1 MTDSVRRIL
10 AFTFAALTGA
20 TLGLAFLV
28 VNPATAVTPSGDAIF
43 VHAGGNGE
51 RLRTA
56 VALFEEGVAK
66 VIVVSN
72 PGGRSS
78 QVPPGLCGSTETVIC
93 VVPPT
98 VDTAGEARA
107 LGDLM
112 AERGWDRV
120 VVVTSDYHVSRAGM
134 LDRSCTD
141 ATIEAVAAPA
151 RRRQPLVTPARIQET
166 LALPYSW
173 LFQTCG

>member
-1 MTDSVRRIL
+1 VRRIL
-10 AFTFAALTGA
+10 ALTISLLAGA
-20 TLGLAFLV
+20 TLTSAWLV
-28 VNPATAVTPSGDAIF
+28 VNPATAVAPRGDAIF

-56 VALFEEGVAK
+56 IALFEEGVAP

-78 QVPPGLCGSTETVIC
+78 QVPPGLCGSTDTVIC
-93 VVPPT
+93 VTPAT
-98 VDTAGEARA
+98 IDTAGEARV
-107 LGDLM
+107 LGELVAD
-112 AERGWDRV
+112 RGWDRI

-141 ATIEAVAAPA
+141 ATVETVAAPA

-166 LALPYSW
+166 LAVPYSW
-173 LFQTCG
+173 LFQTCR